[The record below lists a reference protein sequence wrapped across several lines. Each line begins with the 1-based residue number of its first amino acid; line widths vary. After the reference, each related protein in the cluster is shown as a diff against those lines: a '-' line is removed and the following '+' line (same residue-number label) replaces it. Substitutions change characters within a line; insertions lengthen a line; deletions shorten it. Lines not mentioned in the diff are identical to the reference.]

1 MSPPASKKSKIQN
14 GSHSSKSAEEIE
26 PPTIQ
31 DQVSTK
37 LGTFLVGGGGGSRS
51 LRNTV
56 SEIFISLTY
65 LGITCVN

>member
-37 LGTFLVGGGGGSRS
+37 LGTFLVDEGGSRS